1 MPLVYILLYFLYCV
15 NHNVNISV
23 SHEVTLYNLYEK
35 SSPHPIT
42 VWALSQ
48 ERWHVGDNGL
58 FIWWDARHIC
68 EKKLQWFIWHWNVAG
83 FCGWRACCSER
94 VELHW
99 DKPLSSIH
107 LIFSFRST
115 VLPSGSSRGVTSRL
129 RWAIV
134 NASCRFSVGF
144 LVRLSLRSTK
154 SGFMDLIIAR
164 NARPFLQLLP
174 KSFTSTPNLH
184 VWNYKKMGV
193 LNDSLAQWVWMWFR
207 LTLMCISGPTGG
219 ASWWPSHGTL
229 TPWQSFSLCLA
240 VYCMNSCQY
249 HLAGGKGQWRR
260 HKCFLV
266 RKRGLKI
273 NASAGLSSSL

>member
-1 MPLVYILLYFLYCV
+1 MLSASVADGLVVLKESNYTEINHCHPFISFFIPQYCATFRFQQRRYIQAAVGYRERLLQVFCWISCQALPKV
-15 NHNVNISV
+15 N
-23 SHEVTLYNLYEK
+23 
-35 SSPHPIT
+35 
-42 VWALSQ
+42 Q
-48 ERWHVGDNGL
+48 
-58 FIWWDARHIC
+58 
-68 EKKLQWFIWHWNVAG
+68 
-83 FCGWRACCSER
+83 
-94 VELHW
+94 
-99 DKPLSSIH
+99 
-107 LIFSFRST
+107 
-115 VLPSGSSRGVTSRL
+115 
-129 RWAIV
+129 
-134 NASCRFSVGF
+134 
-144 LVRLSLRSTK
+144 VRLHGLNYSEKCQTISPAPPEVVYFHPKPTRLE
-154 SGFMDLIIAR
+154 
-164 NARPFLQLLP
+164 LQE
-174 KSFTSTPNLH
+174 N
-184 VWNYKKMGV
+184 GV

>member
-1 MPLVYILLYFLYCV
+1 M
-15 NHNVNISV
+15 
-23 SHEVTLYNLYEK
+23 TLYNLYKK

-184 VWNYKKMGV
+184 VWNYKKMGFWMIHWPNEFGCGSDLLWCASLDPLEERLDGLPMV
-193 LNDSLAQWVWMWFR
+193 LWLLGSLSPFAWQCIVWIAANIIWQEGKVSEGG
-207 LTLMCISGPTGG
+207 IS
-219 ASWWPSHGTL
+219 AFW
-229 TPWQSFSLCLA
+229 
-240 VYCMNSCQY
+240 
-249 HLAGGKGQWRR
+249 
-260 HKCFLV
+260 
-266 RKRGLKI
+266 
-273 NASAGLSSSL
+273 